1 MRHPVKE
8 VWNTICTVTTQKR
21 STKYPHTRCQNAHI
35 FVLCSIFFK
44 VHHFHNQIHS
54 IIKTIGQENSYWIDK
69 LFHGIIILSF
79 RAVIETLTQSSLILP
94 IQRENFAWL
103 AHTWLWFRG
112 MFSSL
117 FPISICILTGL
128 MRESSFYWS
137 VTTYDT
143 SNLSSR
149 NINIIS
155 KPYTISWNLK
165 CLNFTEIGG
174 ELLRAYPGGL

>member
-1 MRHPVKE
+1 MPEEDAYDIERLCINSVRYFKNKTCVKDPS
-8 VWNTICTVTTQKR
+8 VN
-21 STKYPHTRCQNAHI
+21 QNRR
-35 FVLCSIFFK
+35 K
-44 VHHFHNQIHS
+44 W
-54 IIKTIGQENSYWIDK
+54 QENSYWIDTI
-69 LFHGIIILSF
+69 FHGIIILLF
-79 RAVIETLTQSSLILP
+79 RAFIETLTQSSLILP

-143 SNLSSR
+143 SYLSSR

-155 KPYTISWNLK
+155 TPYRISWNLK

-174 ELLRAYPGGL
+174 EQLIPEVCRWRLLPCRARLLSDGLD